1 MSRFFDVLG
10 RGVVRLRWV
19 VVIVWI
25 VGTVAAVVSLLTL
38 ASQVDD
44 NNGAF
49 LPAGAP
55 SNQAALLAEP

>member
-25 VGTVAAVVSLLTL
+25 VGTVAAVVSLPTL
-38 ASQVDD
+38 AS
-44 NNGAF
+44 
-49 LPAGAP
+49 
-55 SNQAALLAEP
+55 

>member
-10 RGVVRLRWV
+10 PGVVRLRWV

-25 VGTVAAVVSLLTL
+25 VGTVAAVVSLPTL

-44 NNGAF
+44 HKWG
-49 LPAGAP
+49 
-55 SNQAALLAEP
+55 LLASRRAE